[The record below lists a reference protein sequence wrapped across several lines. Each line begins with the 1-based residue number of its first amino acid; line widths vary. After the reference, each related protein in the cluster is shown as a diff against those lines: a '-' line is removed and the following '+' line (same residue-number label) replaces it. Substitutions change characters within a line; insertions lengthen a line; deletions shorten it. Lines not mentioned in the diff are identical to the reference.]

1 MHRWR
6 WRDCSLARRA
16 QHIAQTQCIASLRML
31 SGVHVIVYTKEASV
45 RAQVEALN
53 LDIEVRDECAAVLAL
68 AANTTTA
75 ALTPG
80 V

>member
-1 MHRWR
+1 
-6 WRDCSLARRA
+6 
-16 QHIAQTQCIASLRML
+16 ML